1 MTVQNFWLDQLLMAS
16 VSSTSSFWG
25 GLSGSFSIT
34 NSGSQSIQGWSFQFV
49 SKYND
54 FDFYNADQSAVAN
67 NDGTYTITVQAAA
80 GAAPLSAGAS
90 LDLGFTVTSESDQEV
105 TLAET
110 VLVSG
115 APPAVAVRAPAA
127 LAPAVLIRAQGRAPH
142 RIRRRAAARA
152 SKPLPLAGIWPFRS
166 RSAAAGTVPTKA
178 RSRC

>member
-34 NSGSQSIQGWSFQFV
+34 NSGSQAIQGWSFQFV
-49 SKYND
+49 SKYKD

-80 GAAPLSAGAS
+80 GTAPLSAGAS
-90 LDLGFTVTSESDQEV
+90 LNLGFTVTSDSDQDV

-115 APPAVAVRAPAA
+115 GAA
-127 LAPAVLIRAQGRAPH
+127 STG
-142 RIRRRAAARA
+142 
-152 SKPLPLAGIWPFRS
+152 STGTNS
-166 RSAAAGTVPTKA
+166 TDTSSAGTGSAGTGSVVPTKA